1 MAIFDDIKNVFVKNK
16 PQPKQE
22 SKEAPV
28 VYYNNLGVDYQQ
40 KTRYDQLATEGY
52 AENAIVKKCIDLI
65 ANNASRVSI
74 ELFRGDQLIE
84 EHPLLD
90 LLYNPNPVQGQVE
103 FFTSLYSYLAI

>member
-40 KTRYDQLATEGY
+40 KTRYDQLATEG
-52 AENAIVKKCIDLI
+52 
-65 ANNASRVSI
+65 
-74 ELFRGDQLIE
+74 
-84 EHPLLD
+84 
-90 LLYNPNPVQGQVE
+90 
-103 FFTSLYSYLAI
+103 